1 MEKQTHTPGPWKFTR
16 LPHQFAIYRE
26 DGSGQAIATVTRE
39 EHARLIAAAPELLA
53 ALQMSQTALRL
64 ALDGFMPDNV
74 AKLIDINAAAI
85 AKAEGR

>member
-53 ALQMSQTALRL
+53 ALKEARRALI
-64 ALDGFMPDNV
+64 AADDGYGAYDTE
-74 AKLIDINAAAI
+74 IDAATDII